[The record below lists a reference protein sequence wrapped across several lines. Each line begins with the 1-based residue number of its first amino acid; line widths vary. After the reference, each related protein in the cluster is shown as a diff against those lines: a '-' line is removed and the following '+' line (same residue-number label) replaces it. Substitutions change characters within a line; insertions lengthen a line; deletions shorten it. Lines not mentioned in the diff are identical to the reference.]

1 MPTKRKIDD
10 VKLKRMVKDG
20 KSIKHCAC
28 HFGVTTVAIHQ
39 RLKLMDVVV
48 SRRLAIEDRA
58 VAERLTKDHFD
69 AVEELQKI
77 HASATELLTKLEQAQ
92 RGEIP
97 MDDLAHIL
105 GDRAS
110 LGEFY
115 LKTMGEV
122 RKQLALAAEMSKQLF
137 SIKEVQDFQNV
148 VIETL
153 KEADPAIA
161 RRVVEKLVER
171 RALCSSLSLT

>member
-1 MPTKRKIDD
+1 MAKRIIDE
-10 VKLKRMVKDG
+10 VKLKRMVRDG
-20 KSIKHCAC
+20 KSLHHCASY
-28 HFGVTTVAIHQ
+28 FGVSVAGIRK
-39 RLKLMDVVV
+39 RLRHMEVVV
-48 SRRLAIEDRA
+48 GRSLVMEEPET
-58 VAERLTKDHFD
+58 VERLTKDHFD
-69 AVEELQKI
+69 AVEELQKL
-77 HASATELLTKLEQAQ
+77 HASASGLLALLEQAQ

-105 GDRAS
+105 GERAS

-148 VIETL
+148 VIQTL
-153 KEADPAIA
+153 KEADPDIA
-161 RRVVEKLVER
+161 RQVVEKLVER